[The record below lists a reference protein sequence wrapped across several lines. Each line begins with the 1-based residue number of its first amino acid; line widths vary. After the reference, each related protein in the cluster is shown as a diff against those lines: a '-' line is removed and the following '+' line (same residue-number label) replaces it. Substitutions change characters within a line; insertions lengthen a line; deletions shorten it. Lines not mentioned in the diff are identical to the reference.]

1 MWLEKKIISELLV
14 FLILR
19 FYLMLSILNDLLI
32 KWFFLKVVAG
42 IRVIESFDGVIY
54 SWMKDVNVNEVWFWL
69 FFLGLV
75 RVFFV

>member
-1 MWLEKKIISELLV
+1 
-14 FLILR
+14 
-19 FYLMLSILNDLLI
+19 MLSILNDLLI